1 MIVPWYKRGGRMI
14 IAIIVISLLAITF
27 FTYIL
32 LMSANMDKTDRER
45 EIEDNEQLEYIRNYE
60 NGGKKIGNKKN

>member
-1 MIVPWYKRGGRMI
+1 MIVAML
-14 IAIIVISLLAITF
+14 VVSLLAIAF

-32 LMSANMDKTDRER
+32 LIGANMDKTDRER

-60 NGGKKIGNKKN
+60 NGGKKVGNEKKNKRNL

>member
-1 MIVPWYKRGGRMI
+1 MIVAML
-14 IAIIVISLLAITF
+14 VVSLLAIAF

-32 LMSANMDKTDRER
+32 LISANMDKTDRER

-60 NGGKKIGNKKN
+60 NGGKKVGNEKKNKRNL